1 MGRFELKDVDD
12 SLNEFVVIFA
22 EKLGNYFVIVLQDL
36 IEASMDSVFLELNS
50 MVEDD
55 IQPVFT
61 NIQLGDPIAFDD
73 LPDEVISSIEYCLQ
87 SLILL
92 LIAFIDLIQNFSS
105 NLSNNRKQ
113 NPTNLQL
120 HTHILQFLHW

>member
-61 NIQLGDPIAFDD
+61 NI
-73 LPDEVISSIEYCLQ
+73 
-87 SLILL
+87 
-92 LIAFIDLIQNFSS
+92 
-105 NLSNNRKQ
+105 
-113 NPTNLQL
+113 
-120 HTHILQFLHW
+120 